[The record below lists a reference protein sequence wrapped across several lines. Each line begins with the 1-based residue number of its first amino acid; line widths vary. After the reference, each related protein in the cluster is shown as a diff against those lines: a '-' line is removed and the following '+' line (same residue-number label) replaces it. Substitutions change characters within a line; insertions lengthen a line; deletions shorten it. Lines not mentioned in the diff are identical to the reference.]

1 MNNLLK
7 VSLKVIPIA
16 LCMGAVIS
24 ACTKTEV
31 VPYEEEPANR
41 ITGYKVTNAPEV
53 IYGAVDNADN
63 SITVTVPY
71 YLSINYIVP
80 EITLEEGATLI
91 DKQGDP
97 IDIREDLEPVPF
109 DSVGYT
115 YRVKDKNN
123 TIRQYTLVTK
133 ISPHV
138 DPLKLGYSLTQ
149 DANGNYIADDT
160 APAQALVNS
169 QLVIYG
175 NFESSSKNGKLTLI
189 SQKTKQTVPNGLQL
203 VNVARAQLFHLMTL
217 QISPQIDSGY
227 YHIVVEHQG
236 RIDTLPSI
244 HLTFQRPFFQWLNSS
259 YATGDTVTL
268 DVVPNSGVN
277 TGIKRI
283 YTKFK
288 KIHYDFPGTYL
299 PAGFPKELF
308 DVPIELPI
316 ISQSRTQVKFKLP
329 DIPVGKYSTYIYGGT
344 GNLIDTGF
352 GFYFDFET
360 PEWGKDQLLSS
371 APYTFEV
378 TAR

>member
-1 MNNLLK
+1 MYRLRNITIQLIVAALL
-7 VSLKVIPIA
+7 
-16 LCMGAVIS
+16 MGTFIS
-24 ACTKTEV
+24 SCTETEV
-31 VPYEEEPANR
+31 VPYDEEPANR
-41 ITGYKVTNAPEV
+41 ITGYKVTNATQV

-123 TIRQYTLVTK
+123 TIREYTLVTK
-133 ISPHV
+133 IAPHV
-138 DPLKLGYSLTQ
+138 DPLKLGYSLKQ
-149 DANGNYIADDT
+149 DASGNFLANDT
-160 APAQALVNS
+160 ATAQALVNS
-169 QLVIYG
+169 QLTIYG
-175 NFESSSKNGKLTLI
+175 NFESSSKNAKLTLI
-189 SQKTKQTVPNGLQL
+189 SQKTKQAVPNGLQL
-203 VNVARAQLFHLMTL
+203 IDVTRAQLFHLMTL
-217 QISPQIDSGY
+217 KTSPQIDSGY
-227 YHIVVEHQG
+227 YNIVVEHQG

-244 HLTFQRPFFQWLNSS
+244 HLTFKRPFFQWLNSS

-268 DVVPNSGVN
+268 NVVPNTGVN
-277 TGIKRI
+277 TGVKRI

-299 PAGFPKELF
+299 PSGFAKELF

-316 ISQSRTQVKFKLP
+316 ISQNRTQVKFKLP
-329 DIPVGKYSTYIYGGT
+329 DIPVGKYSTYIYGGPD
-344 GNLIDTGF
+344 NLIDTGF

-360 PEWGKDQLLSS
+360 AEWGEDKLLSS